1 MSDWNTLSDAEKKD
15 QLNRQEIAG
24 KLEQAQAFLRITAR
38 SNYFTGYS
46 ITETINDRINAIGK
60 DKKVRPDRATDS
72 TDDSYY
78 TSEELDRT
86 QLGRLAAFEK
96 MVNDAVAAALE
107 LET

>member
-15 QLNRQEIAG
+15 QINRREIAS

-46 ITETINDRINAIGK
+46 ITETINDRILAIGS
-60 DKKVRPDRATDS
+60 DKKIRPDQS
-72 TDDSYY
+72 TDTTGNQYY
-78 TSEELDRT
+78 TAEELDET

-96 MVNDAVAAALE
+96 MVLDAVDAATKLE
-107 LET
+107 R